1 MPSKEHEEIL
11 QRAIL
16 ALANEG
22 LRVIR
27 LDSVCVPDAIAID
40 FENKKVIAVEA
51 ETNPTGIYLVKAKYE
66 RHPRQFDEE
75 IIATKKPR
83 KLKQKSYQAYVL
95 ALELHRQGLSERKI
109 KTEIE
114 KRLGEKV
121 SVGTVHYWVTGK
133 IVK

>member
-1 MPSKEHEEIL
+1 
-11 QRAIL
+11 
-16 ALANEG
+16 
-22 LRVIR
+22 
-27 LDSVCVPDAIAID
+27 
-40 FENKKVIAVEA
+40 
-51 ETNPTGIYLVKAKYE
+51 LVKTKYE
-66 RHPRQFDEE
+66 KYPRQFDEE

-83 KLKQKSYQAYVL
+83 KPKQKSYQAYIL
-95 ALELHRQGLSERKI
+95 ALELRRQGLSERKI